1 GPRIGNSAIL
11 QAIGQLLHQRA
22 LLSRQVRR
30 REDFQLVEQVA
41 GRLPAARRQSA
52 PAQSH
57 HASRLA
63 AGRNLERHAS
73 VNGGRG
79 DFGAE
84 RRFVVPHRQT
94 HPQITARNREHGVKF
109 DSNREKQIAILIG
122 TRRAPALPLQ
132 AQLRSIGDSRGD
144 CDFERAPRRHH
155 TVAAAGRTCLGGA
168 NHARLALLFFARNH
182 PAAAAGRAFVLGDE
196 IEPPLRALDRIDER
210 YFDLGAKVWRA
221 RGFGIELEA
230 GKPARRAAAAASATA
245 SRAPAAAEKLREEI
259 AEVAAAE
266 VRAPAASRAGRGLLP
281 SVAAHHLFLRHAM
294 LPVGAK
300 LVVLLALVGVTD
312 DLVGLIQFLEF
323 SLGFLVV
330 GIDVG
335 MELAGE
341 LAIGALDLRV
351 ARLAINSENFV
362 VVAKVHQG
370 YSVQDLPVLSCY
382 SQSISQSDIGPLL
395 RYSL

>member
-1 GPRIGNSAIL
+1 RSSRCSITPIPGILTSSSSPSVRITRTRRNASRSYSASIRPRTRSTRAGAIRSSRSHEANSRSLIPPTTHNTLLLINTALPRVELLLEVRRAIAFNSRSLRCHQFGPRIGNSAIL

-122 TRRAPALPLQ
+122 T
-132 AQLRSIGDSRGD
+132 
-144 CDFERAPRRHH
+144 
-155 TVAAAGRTCLGGA
+155 
-168 NHARLALLFFARNH
+168 
-182 PAAAAGRAFVLGDE
+182 
-196 IEPPLRALDRIDER
+196 
-210 YFDLGAKVWRA
+210 
-221 RGFGIELEA
+221 
-230 GKPARRAAAAASATA
+230 
-245 SRAPAAAEKLREEI
+245 
-259 AEVAAAE
+259 
-266 VRAPAASRAGRGLLP
+266 
-281 SVAAHHLFLRHAM
+281 
-294 LPVGAK
+294 
-300 LVVLLALVGVTD
+300 
-312 DLVGLIQFLEF
+312 
-323 SLGFLVV
+323 
-330 GIDVG
+330 
-335 MELAGE
+335 
-341 LAIGALDLRV
+341 
-351 ARLAINSENFV
+351 
-362 VVAKVHQG
+362 
-370 YSVQDLPVLSCY
+370 
-382 SQSISQSDIGPLL
+382 
-395 RYSL
+395 